1 MQIELKNSEAG
12 EIFMKLSRRKA
23 LALGGAAISVSL
35 IPVEIALAGIEETQ
49 TTIDVFTGGAPL
61 LEGDITLTIPELVE
75 NGNMVPV
82 NVVAPGA
89 LAIMLLGDDNPVP
102 EVMTLNF
109 GELSGS
115 SEASVRIR
123 LAGTQNVIAVA
134 KMPDGS
140 FISTAREVRV
150 TIGGCGAS

>member
-1 MQIELKNSEAG
+1 MN
-12 EIFMKLSRRKA
+12 LSRRRA
-23 LALGGAAISVSL
+23 LVLGGAAISVTL
-35 IPVEIALAGIEETQ
+35 IPLEAAIAGVEETRA
-49 TTIDVFTGGAPL
+49 TIDAFTGGAEL

-82 NVVAPGA
+82 SVAAPGA
-89 LAIMLLGDDNPVP
+89 LSIMLLGDDNPVP

-134 KMPDGS
+134 KMPDGT
-140 FISTAREVRV
+140 FISTAREVGV
-150 TIGGCGAS
+150 TIGGCGSS